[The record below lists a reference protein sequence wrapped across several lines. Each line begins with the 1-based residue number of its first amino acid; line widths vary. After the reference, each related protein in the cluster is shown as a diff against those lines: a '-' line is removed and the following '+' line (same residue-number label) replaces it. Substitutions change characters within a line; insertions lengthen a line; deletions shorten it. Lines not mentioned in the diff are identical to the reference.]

1 MSFKTRIDFGA
12 APGAGDIL
20 CLGPS
25 GESDGRCVLLFF
37 FFMWHDV
44 RINYDENRSKQLKT
58 ISRIS
63 TRMPADVGMA
73 IGWELFFSLH
83 VLMSGYFLL
92 RPDLVC
98 LTHLRTDLSH
108 FWFLISFFCELTPD
122 LNLREHFQHLQIG
135 RASRE
140 REALPWKS
148 LKLFLIVLMRPQVNN
163 LIISQKKKI
172 KVTKISP

>member
-1 MSFKTRIDFGA
+1 MWVSRR
-12 APGAGDIL
+12 
-20 CLGPS
+20 
-25 GESDGRCVLLFF
+25 ESTLELLQVQAISCVSVRRVRAMEDVFYYFF

-83 VLMSGYFLL
+83 VLMSGYFRL
-92 RPDLVC
+92 RPDLES

-122 LNLREHFQHLQIG
+122 LNLRDHFQPVQID

-140 REALPWKS
+140 REAIP
-148 LKLFLIVLMRPQVNN
+148 
-163 LIISQKKKI
+163 
-172 KVTKISP
+172 